1 MWELEKRLETKS
13 GLSLMCQVEIS
24 PMCQVVNLIGPI
36 VTIIVINALTDI
48 IICISSIKRKSES

>member
-24 PMCQVVNLIGPI
+24 LMCQVVNLIGPI

-48 IICISSIKRKSES
+48 IIRISSIKRKSES